1 MMYLITAISLGL
13 LSSVH
18 CIGMCGPIAM
28 LIKQKS
34 PKAGILHNYQAGRIL
49 GYSLL
54 GLLFG
59 LFGKGLSIAGVQQ
72 QVSLVMGVFMVLT
85 VLIPALNQ
93 RSKQIES
100 FLLPYHKKLKE
111 VFSEQLNIHH
121 AKNRFA
127 IGMLNSLLPCGM
139 IYLALMGALNADSVL
154 MGGLF
159 MTFFGLG
166 TIPLFSL
173 VLFGQGKIKS
183 KSFKLA
189 INKALPTLV
198 LLMGIALIIRGAGL
212 GFHFSPSYGELS
224 IASFKACFSPN

>member
-1 MMYLITAISLGL
+1 MMYLITALSLGL

-49 GYSLL
+49 GYTIL

-72 QVSLVMGVFMVLT
+72 QVSLAMGIFMVLSI
-85 VLIPALNQ
+85 LIPAVQ
-93 RSKQIES
+93 KRSKQLERL
-100 FLLPYHKKLKE
+100 LLPYHKKLKE

-127 IGMLNSLLPCGM
+127 IGILNSLLPCGM
-139 IYLALMGALNADSVL
+139 IYLALMGALNAESVL

-159 MTFFGLG
+159 MLAFGLG
-166 TIPLFSL
+166 TIPLFSM

-183 KSFKLA
+183 QVFKIA
-189 INKALPTLV
+189 INKALPALV
-198 LLMGIALIIRGAGL
+198 LLMGIVLIIRGSGL